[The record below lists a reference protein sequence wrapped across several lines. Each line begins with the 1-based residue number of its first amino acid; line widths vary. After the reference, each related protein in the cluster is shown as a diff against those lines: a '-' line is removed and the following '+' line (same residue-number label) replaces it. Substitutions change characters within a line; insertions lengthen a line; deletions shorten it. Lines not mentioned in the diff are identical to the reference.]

1 MKKMLKED
9 VRIYKNRWNLVAEIE
24 NQEIREAPTELLLKQ
39 TFSIWEIASSL
50 DFFEQ
55 GEMPDTLW
63 SQLQTAWMTHH
74 A

>member
-1 MKKMLKED
+1 VLKEQ
-9 VRIYKNRWNLVAEIE
+9 VLIYKNQWKLVAEAE
-24 NQEIREAPTELLLKQ
+24 NQEIREAPVELLLKQ

-55 GEMPDTLW
+55 GEMPNTLW
-63 SQLQTAWMTHH
+63 SRLQTAWMTRH

>member
-1 MKKMLKED
+1 MLKEQ
-9 VRIYKNRWNLVAEIE
+9 VLIYKNQWKLVAEAE
-24 NQEIREAPTELLLKQ
+24 NQEIREAPVELLLKQ

-55 GEMPDTLW
+55 GEMPNTLW
-63 SQLQTAWMTHH
+63 SRLQAAWMTRH

>member
-1 MKKMLKED
+1 MIKEQI
-9 VRIYKNRWNLVAEIE
+9 RTYKNRWKLVADAE
-24 NQEIREAPTELLLKQ
+24 NQEIREAPLELLIKQ
-39 TFSIWEIASSL
+39 TFSIWEIAGSL

-55 GEMPDTLW
+55 QEMPNTLW

>member
-1 MKKMLKED
+1 MLKEQ
-9 VRIYKNRWNLVAEIE
+9 VLIYKNQWKLVAEAE
-24 NQEIREAPTELLLKQ
+24 NQEIREAPVELLLKQ

-55 GEMPDTLW
+55 EEMPNTLW

>member
-1 MKKMLKED
+1 MLKEQ
-9 VRIYKNRWNLVAEIE
+9 VLNYKNQWKLVAEVE
-24 NQEIREAPTELLLKQ
+24 NQEIREAPPELLLKQ
-39 TFSIWEIASSL
+39 TFSIWEIARSL

-55 GEMPDTLW
+55 GEIPNTLW

>member
-1 MKKMLKED
+1 MLKEQ
-9 VRIYKNRWNLVAEIE
+9 VLIYKNQWKLVAEVE
-24 NQEIREAPTELLLKQ
+24 NQEIREAPPELLLKQ
-39 TFSIWEIASSL
+39 TFSIWEIARSL

-55 GEMPDTLW
+55 EEMPNTLW